1 MITVEKLEK
10 GTYFDDA
17 FKISFRYDPT
27 TVAKVKELAER
38 RYLPEDRA
46 WEIPAHEL
54 PALIE
59 KVGLSNIKSEEAVVQ
74 ALNTK
79 EIEDKREATQE
90 RLKGIKPV
98 RDFDFKTAPLP
109 HQIEAFNYGMEKNS
123 LLIGDEQG
131 LGKTKESIDIC
142 VARKKELIKTLIVCG
157 VNSVKYNWEKEI
169 QIHSNEGCVM
179 VDGKTMDVRV
189 QQLNDWYRGSSYFG
203 VINIES
209 LRNEKIQD
217 ALYLGIKDGYI
228 GAIIVD
234 EIHKAK
240 NGGSQQGKALRFLKA
255 PVKIGLSGTPMNKA
269 EDLWNILTWLGVE
282 RRSFYSFRNAY
293 CTRGAIDSMLGITG
307 FSSMT
312 NEQLQKFVGK
322 GGRQYNFISA
332 GVAKGKGFSGE
343 VICNIYAPK
352 GTKMIYA
359 EPFSYYSGADYDTSG
374 FDDWD
379 GTKKQSTFGGE
390 SEMII
395 QRGAYYRITKIEK
408 SGYTTY
414 IDMEVVLDKGYDK
427 FQQRGAFKGL
437 ER

>member
-59 KVGLSNIKSEEAVVQ
+59 KVGLNNIKSEETVVQ

-169 QIHSNEGCVM
+169 QIHSNESCVM

-189 QQLNDWYRGSSYFG
+189 QQLNDWYRGSAYFG

-282 RRSFYSFRNAY
+282 RRSFYSFKNAY
-293 CTRGAIDSMLGITG
+293 CTMGGFGGYKVIGYKNLNDLNAELNTVMLKILKYLLYCGYYWSFPDRYHFLAFAFLGAVSLSITTSVTFKASANTSCGNSPASTALRVASSSTTSLVAIQLVRFLSWSSAKSFSSSMLLRSCTIRSKRYPA
-307 FSSMT
+307 SS
-312 NEQLQKFVGK
+312 V
-322 GGRQYNFISA
+322 
-332 GVAKGKGFSGE
+332 
-343 VICNIYAPK
+343 
-352 GTKMIYA
+352 
-359 EPFSYYSGADYDTSG
+359 
-374 FDDWD
+374 
-379 GTKKQSTFGGE
+379 
-390 SEMII
+390 
-395 QRGAYYRITKIEK
+395 
-408 SGYTTY
+408 
-414 IDMEVVLDKGYDK
+414 
-427 FQQRGAFKGL
+427 
-437 ER
+437 